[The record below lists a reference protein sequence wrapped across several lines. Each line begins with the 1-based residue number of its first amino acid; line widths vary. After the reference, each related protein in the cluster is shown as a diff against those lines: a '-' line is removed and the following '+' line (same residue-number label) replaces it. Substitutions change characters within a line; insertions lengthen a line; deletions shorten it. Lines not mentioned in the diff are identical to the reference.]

1 MPKLRLEF
9 PDVMGGIIEPH
20 RYKVFYGGR
29 GSGKSWTVARY
40 LIIRAL
46 QEKLTIL
53 CTREYQKSIQDSVLK
68 LLAEQIEKLGL
79 ESFFEV
85 QRSAIYGANGSYF
98 IFEGLRHN
106 ITKIKSMEGVNYCW
120 AEEAEK
126 ISSESWDVLI
136 PTIRKP
142 NSEILITFNPD
153 SEDDPTYQRF
163 IVSPPEDA
171 LVVKVNHS
179 DNRWFPKELRKEMAW
194 MKKTDHDRYL
204 HIWEGNPRSQSDAQV
219 FKGKWTVES
228 FDTPEGARFFFG
240 ADWGFSQDPTTLVR
254 AFIQDSTLYIDHEV
268 YAVGIDI
275 VDTPALF
282 DLVPGAR
289 AWPIIADSARPET
302 ISHMSREGFNIRGV
316 KKWKGSV
323 EDGIMHL
330 RSFERVVIH
339 PRCKHTAD
347 EFRLY
352 SYKVDRLTG
361 DVLPILEDSHNH
373 IIDALR
379 YSLDGHIRKKSEQS
393 APGVSASNLGL

>member
-1 MPKLRLEF
+1 MPSLSLEF
-9 PDVMGGIIEPH
+9 PEVMGDIVKPY

-53 CTREYQKSIQDSVLK
+53 CTREFQKSIQDSVLK
-68 LLAEQIEKLGL
+68 LLSEQIDALGL
-79 ESFFEV
+79 DSFFEV
-85 QRSAIYGANGSYF
+85 QRTAIHGANGSYF
-98 IFEGLRHN
+98 LFEGLRHN
-106 ITKIKSMEGVNYCW
+106 VTKIKSMEGVDYCW
-120 AEEAEK
+120 IEEAEK
-126 ISSESWDVLI
+126 VSSESWDVLI

-142 NSEILITFNPD
+142 ASEILITFNPD
-153 SEDDPTYQRF
+153 SEDDTTYQRF
-163 IVSPPEDA
+163 IVNPPEDS

-179 DNRWFPKELRKEMAW
+179 DNPWFPEVLRKEMAW
-194 MKKTDHDRYL
+194 MEKTDRDRYL

-228 FDTPEGARFFFG
+228 FDTPEGVRFHFG

-254 AFIQDSTLYIDHEV
+254 CFIADRVLYIDYEV

-275 VDTPALF
+275 VETPALF

-289 AWPIIADSARPET
+289 EWPIIADSARPET
-302 ISHMSREGFNIRGV
+302 ISHMSRAGFRIRGAS
-316 KKWKGSV
+316 KGKGSV
-323 EDGIMHL
+323 EDGIAYL
-330 RSFERVVIH
+330 RSFERIMIH

-352 SYKVDRLTG
+352 SYKVDRVSG
-361 DVLPILEDSHNH
+361 DVLPLVEDSHNH

-379 YSLDGHIRKKSEQS
+379 YALEPMMKASFTRS
-393 APGVSASNLGL
+393 VSVSWG